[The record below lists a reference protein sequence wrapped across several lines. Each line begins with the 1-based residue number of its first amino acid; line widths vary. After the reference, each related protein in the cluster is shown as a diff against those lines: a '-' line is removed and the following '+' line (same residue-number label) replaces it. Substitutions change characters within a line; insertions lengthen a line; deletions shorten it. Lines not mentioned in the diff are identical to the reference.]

1 MKRALI
7 TAAVVVA
14 ALAAGILLRQ
24 ELAQNDVDAV
34 NGADVNTEALA
45 FTLPDLD
52 GEPRDFS
59 EWHGKG
65 RIVNFWATWCA
76 PCRREIP
83 LLKQTQAEHGDD
95 GLQVIGIAVDF
106 VEDVIA
112 YAEDVQFNYPVLVG
126 QEDAMAVAEASG
138 VPFIGLPFTLV
149 VTPEGEMLAAHMGEI
164 HAPQIDTIVDVLSR
178 LAAGD
183 TDIEAARA
191 ELKAL

>member
-1 MKRALI
+1 MKRAMI
-7 TAAVVVA
+7 TAAVVIA

-24 ELAQNDVDAV
+24 ELAQNDVEAV
-34 NGADVNTEALA
+34 NTADVSTEALA

-52 GEPRDFS
+52 GEPRDFA
-59 EWHGKG
+59 EWHGKS

-83 LLKQTQAEHGDD
+83 LLKETQAKHGDN

-106 VEDVIA
+106 TEDVIA
-112 YAEDVQFNYPVLVG
+112 YAKDAQFNYPVLVG

-149 VTPEGEMLAAHMGEI
+149 VTADGELLAAHMGEI
-164 HAPQIDTIVDVLSR
+164 HAPQIDTIVDVLAR
-178 LAAGD
+178 LEAGA
-183 TDIEAARA
+183 TDIGAARA
-191 ELKAL
+191 ELKTL

>member
-1 MKRALI
+1 MKRFLL

-14 ALAAGILLRQ
+14 ALVAGILLRQ
-24 ELAQNDVDAV
+24 ELAQDVVESV
-34 NGADVNTEALA
+34 NQADVSADRLA

-52 GEPRDFS
+52 GRPRDFS
-59 EWHGKG
+59 EWHGKA

-83 LLKQTQAEHGDD
+83 LLKATQDAHGDD

-106 VEDVIA
+106 TEDVIA
-112 YAEDVQFNYPVLVG
+112 YAEDAQFNYPVLVG
-126 QEDAMAVAEASG
+126 QEDAMAVAESSG

-164 HAPQIDTIVDVLSR
+164 HAPQIDTIVDVLAR
-178 LAAGD
+178 LRSGE
-183 TDIEAARA
+183 TDVAAARA
-191 ELKAL
+191 ELKRL